1 MASLRSRI
9 RNGRTYYSVRTA
21 SGKEY
26 GAGWNRKTAK
36 ELFEHYDRLERLA
49 SHDALP
55 PERSTW
61 DLRQLRSWDLGSR
74 HDPSR
79 DRRWAVLLA
88 VLGPHTLLAELSVSG
103 LDAYRR
109 VRMAG
114 KASPA
119 TVNRDLSVLRS
130 AWNRAKPLSGVQN
143 DPFGG
148 LQRLK
153 EERPRPV
160 ALPPKTVQRILSTA
174 RTLAETPEERQDVAI
189 LELVYRT
196 ASRVSQIL
204 NLRWDQVR
212 NGQVVF
218 APHKGGRERVFP
230 YAGRIRR
237 LMGRPNGSEWVF
249 PSHRSEGPRRGFRRF
264 LKRVLVRAEVVERVT
279 PHTFRHSA
287 SSAAFLA
294 GRPIS
299 EVQRLLGHGSPQMA
313 IALYTQLFPAPIA
326 PVPLRSQAP
335 RAKRGSKAQVAHRK
349 R

>member
-1 MASLRSRI
+1 
-9 RNGRTYYSVRTA
+9 
-21 SGKEY
+21 
-26 GAGWNRKTAK
+26 
-36 ELFEHYDRLERLA
+36 
-49 SHDALP
+49 
-55 PERSTW
+55 
-61 DLRQLRSWDLGSR
+61 
-74 HDPSR
+74 
-79 DRRWAVLLA
+79 
-88 VLGPHTLLAELSVSG
+88 
-103 LDAYRR
+103 
-109 VRMAG
+109 MAG

-153 EERPRPV
+153 EERSRPV
-160 ALPPKTVQRILSTA
+160 ALPPRAVQRILSTA
-174 RTLAETPEERQDVAI
+174 RTLAQTPEERQDVAI

-212 NGQVVF
+212 NGQVIF

-249 PSHRSEGPRRGFRRF
+249 PSHRGEGPRRGFRRF
-264 LKRVLVRAEVVERVT
+264 LKRVLVRAEVVEHVT

-313 IALYTQLFPAPIA
+313 IALYTQLFPAPIV